1 MCVCVC
7 VCVSC
12 EGYVFCICDKMSI
25 TVAIVT
31 VLYMFCI
38 QAANQLAA
46 LEKDMKEK
54 MEFAEKEVM

>member
-1 MCVCVC
+1 
-7 VCVSC
+7 
-12 EGYVFCICDKMSI
+12 
-25 TVAIVT
+25 
-31 VLYMFCI
+31 MFYI

>member
-1 MCVCVC
+1 
-7 VCVSC
+7 
-12 EGYVFCICDKMSI
+12 MSI